1 VSATLDTAVDVQD
14 LGKSFGRRVALEA
27 LSLQV
32 HAAEIVAL
40 LGPNGAGKTTT
51 LRLLAGLLTPTHG
64 GGVVAGVRLGDRAS
78 ARRSGRVGLLTEVPG
93 LWDRLT
99 VDQNLRTY
107 ARLHG
112 LDAPARRVAALLERF
127 GLASRADDRA
137 GTLSKGL
144 RQRVALARAFLADP
158 AVLLLDEPTSGLD
171 PAAAHTV
178 REVVRTA
185 RADGVAVV
193 LSTHQLDEAE
203 MLADRVA
210 VLQRTLR
217 AIDSPDALRRRL
229 LGADRVAIDV
239 EGEATA
245 WRELLAPMV
254 TAIELSGRHRF
265 TATLAAGTDVPAV
278 VAVLVGA
285 GARVHGVR
293 EDRPSLE
300 AAYLSLVER
309 DG

>member
-1 VSATLDTAVDVQD
+1 VSATLDAVVDVQG
-14 LGKSFGRRVALEA
+14 LGKTFGRRVALEA

-32 HAAEIVAL
+32 HAGEIVAL

-51 LRLLAGLLTPTHG
+51 LRLLAGLFAPTSG
-64 GGVVAGVRLGDRAS
+64 SGVVAGMPLGVRVPTRPN
-78 ARRSGRVGLLTEVPG
+78 GRVGLLTEAPG

-99 VDQNLRTY
+99 VEQNLLTC
-107 ARLHG
+107 ARLYA
-112 LDAPARRVAALLERF
+112 LESPARRVAAVLERF
-127 GLASRADDRA
+127 GLAARADDRA

-144 RQRVALARAFLADP
+144 RQRVALARAFLAEP

-178 REVVRTA
+178 REVVRAA
-185 RADGVAVV
+185 RTDGVAVV

-254 TAIELSGRHRF
+254 TAIELNGRHRL

-278 VAVLVGA
+278 VAALVGA